1 MTDDAASTHQQPAH
15 GPAPAGL
22 RAVQQTRLRKV
33 LGTIL
38 AVLLGMSLMYGV
50 VGTCKT
56 AISLLVASVLLLPSF
71 VFNRHQRV
79 HLAADWM
86 LWTLTISIG
95 ILAINGQGLRD
106 TALLAYPGLLVFAI
120 MLWRNR
126 TMLALLL
133 GQVAIVCLVWWLD
146 ASGLYPSKV
155 AAAAATQIID
165 IAAVVGLTAFASW
178 LIASDQRKYLH
189 ALAQENARVLQ
200 TLEKLEYSIRHDV
213 LTGLPN
219 RKLASEAL
227 ENLCN
232 PSATRHSPAAVMLVN
247 LDFFKSINES
257 LGTRTGDDFLVTL
270 AHRLTTALLPHE
282 QLFRTGSD
290 EFLVI
295 RSEVANDSLAAE
307 RAIDWLTHIASPVR
321 LSGVD
326 ISITASIGLIMFPAD
341 GNTSKELLMRA
352 DMAMQR
358 AKEAGR
364 NTVCRFDGVKGQEVD
379 HLNMLAD
386 MRRGLQEGQFEL
398 HYQPKF
404 DLHAHALCGA
414 EALLR
419 WKHPSRGNV
428 PPVTFIPLAEKS
440 GLIAELGNWVIHSAC
455 QQMQQWRHA
464 GLAVPPVA
472 VNVSMVQFRKGDLK
486 DVVYSALEA
495 ANVPGHLLE
504 LELTESLLSDSHA
517 VVQAT
522 LEHIRRMG
530 VSLAI
535 DDFGTGYSNLGYL
548 KQFEIQT
555 LKIDQSFVRK
565 LGTVQHDQAI
575 VKAIVNIAAQLGLNT
590 VAEGVESADV
600 ADTLRQLGC
609 HTGQGYLWSPALPA
623 DAFAQR
629 FLAPGAP
636 HQTGAAT

>member
-1 MTDDAASTHQQPAH
+1 
-15 GPAPAGL
+15 
-22 RAVQQTRLRKV
+22 
-33 LGTIL
+33 
-38 AVLLGMSLMYGV
+38 
-50 VGTCKT
+50 
-56 AISLLVASVLLLPSF
+56 
-71 VFNRHQRV
+71 
-79 HLAADWM
+79 
-86 LWTLTISIG
+86 
-95 ILAINGQGLRD
+95 
-106 TALLAYPGLLVFAI
+106 
-120 MLWRNR
+120 
-126 TMLALLL
+126 
-133 GQVAIVCLVWWLD
+133 
-146 ASGLYPSKV
+146 
-155 AAAAATQIID
+155 
-165 IAAVVGLTAFASW
+165 
-178 LIASDQRKYLH
+178 
-189 ALAQENARVLQ
+189 
-200 TLEKLEYSIRHDV
+200 
-213 LTGLPN
+213 
-219 RKLASEAL
+219 
-227 ENLCN
+227 
-232 PSATRHSPAAVMLVN
+232 
-247 LDFFKSINES
+247 
-257 LGTRTGDDFLVTL
+257 
-270 AHRLTTALLPHE
+270 
-282 QLFRTGSD
+282 
-290 EFLVI
+290 
-295 RSEVANDSLAAE
+295 
-307 RAIDWLTHIASPVR
+307 
-321 LSGVD
+321 
-326 ISITASIGLIMFPAD
+326 MFPAD

-404 DLHAHALCGA
+404 DLHTHALCGA

-428 PPVTFIPLAEKS
+428 SPVTFIPLAEKS

-590 VAEGVESADV
+590 VAEGVESAEV

-623 DAFAQR
+623 DAFAHR
-629 FLAPGAP
+629 FLTPGAP
-636 HQTGAAT
+636 HQTGAGT

>member
-1 MTDDAASTHQQPAH
+1 MTEDTALTTPQPAH
-15 GPAPAGL
+15 DPALAGL
-22 RAVQQTRLRKV
+22 LAVQQARLRKV

-38 AVLLGMSLMYGV
+38 VVLLGMSLMYGV
-50 VGTCKT
+50 VGTYKT

-71 VFNRHQRV
+71 VFNQRQRV

-120 MLWRNR
+120 MLWRDR

-133 GQVAIVCLVWWLD
+133 GQVVIVCLVWWLD
-146 ASGLYPSKV
+146 TSGLYPSKV

-178 LIASDQRKYLH
+178 LIASDQRRYLQ
-189 ALAQENARVLQ
+189 ALAQENTRVSQ
-200 TLEKLEYSIRHDV
+200 TLEKLEYSIRHDG

-227 ENLCN
+227 ESLCN
-232 PSATRHSPAAVMLVN
+232 PSRSRHCPAAVMLVN
-247 LDFFKSINES
+247 LDAFKSINES
-257 LGTRTGDDFLVTL
+257 LGTQTGDQFLVTL
-270 AHRLTTALLPHE
+270 AQRLTAMLLPQE

-295 RSEVANDSLAAE
+295 RSEVANDSQAAE
-307 RAIDWLTHIASPVR
+307 RATDWLTHIASPIR

-326 ISITASIGLIMFPAD
+326 ISITASVGLIMFPAD

-404 DLHAHALCGA
+404 DLHTHALCGA

-428 PPVTFIPLAEKS
+428 PPATFIPLAEKS
-440 GLIAELGNWVIHSAC
+440 GLITELGNWVILSAC
-455 QQMQQWRHA
+455 QQMRQWRQA

-486 DVVYSALEA
+486 DVVYSALQA
-495 ANVPGHLLE
+495 TDLPGHLLE

-517 VVQAT
+517 VVQTT

-575 VKAIVNIAAQLGLNT
+575 VKAIVNIADQLGLST
-590 VAEGVESADV
+590 VAEGVETPEV
-600 ADTLRQLGC
+600 ANTLRKLGC

-623 DAFAQR
+623 TEFAQW
-629 FLAPGAP
+629 FLTASEADSQGVSA
-636 HQTGAAT
+636 

>member
-1 MTDDAASTHQQPAH
+1 MDAATHTHHP
-15 GPAPAGL
+15 PAGSDVPTGL
-22 RAVQQTRLRKV
+22 LAVQQARLRKV
-33 LGTIL
+33 LSTIL
-38 AVLLGMSLMYGV
+38 VVLLGMSLMYGL
-50 VGTCKT
+50 VGTYRT
-56 AISLLVASVLLLPSF
+56 AISLLIASVLLVPSF

-86 LWTLTISIG
+86 LWALTIAIG

-106 TALLAYPGLLVFAI
+106 SALLGYPGLLVFAI

-126 TMLALLL
+126 TMLGLLS
-133 GQVAIVCLVWWLD
+133 GQVLMVCLVWWLD
-146 ASGLYPSKV
+146 ASGLYTSKV
-155 AAAAATQIID
+155 APAAATQIID

-189 ALAQENARVLQ
+189 ALAQENTRVLQ

-232 PSATRHSPAAVMLVN
+232 PSSPRQCPAAVMLIN
-247 LDFFKSINES
+247 LDYFKSINES
-257 LGTRTGDDFLVTL
+257 LGTRTGDEFLLTL
-270 AHRLTTALLPHE
+270 ARRLSATLLDNE

-295 RSEVANDSLAAE
+295 RSEVSDDGIAAK
-307 RAIDWLTHIASPVR
+307 RATDWLTHIASPIR

-341 GNTSKELLMRA
+341 GNTTKELLMRA

-364 NTVCRFDGVKGQEVD
+364 NTVCRFDGIKGQEVD

-404 DLHAHALCGA
+404 DLHTQALCGA

-419 WKHPSRGNV
+419 WKHSIRGNV

-440 GLIAELGNWVIHSAC
+440 GLIVELGSWVIHSAC
-455 QQMQQWRHA
+455 QQMQQWRQA
-464 GLAVPPVA
+464 GLDVPPVA

-486 DVVYSALEA
+486 DVVYGALQA
-495 ANVPGHLLE
+495 TDLPGHLLE

-517 VVQAT
+517 VVQTT

-575 VKAIVNIAAQLGLNT
+575 VKAIVNIAAQLGLKA
-590 VAEGVESADV
+590 VAEGVESTDV

-629 FLAPGAP
+629 FLTPGAQ
-636 HQTGAAT
+636 HQTGAGT

>member
-1 MTDDAASTHQQPAH
+1 MTPPTQVIRAAAMPDV
-15 GPAPAGL
+15 APDGL
-22 RAVQQTRLRKV
+22 RALQRARLRKV
-33 LGTIL
+33 LTTIL
-38 AVLLGMSLMYGV
+38 LVLLAMSLVYGL
-50 VGTCKT
+50 VGTLAT
-56 AISLLVASVLLLPSF
+56 ALSLLVASAALLPSLW
-71 VFNRHQRV
+71 FNRQNRV
-79 HLAADWM
+79 PLAADWM
-86 LWTLTISIG
+86 LWTLN
-95 ILAINGQGLRD
+95 LAIGLLALNGQGLRD

-126 TMLALLL
+126 TMLALLA
-133 GQVAIVCLVWWLD
+133 GQVGIVCLIWWLD
-146 ASGLYPSKV
+146 ATGAYPSKV
-155 AAAAATQIID
+155 AAAAATQILD
-165 IAAVVGLTAFASW
+165 IAAIVGLTAYASW
-178 LIASDQRKYLH
+178 LIASDQRSYLRALTLENERVSH
-189 ALAQENARVLQ
+189 ALAQ
-200 TLEKLEYSIRHDV
+200 LEHSTRHDL

-219 RKLASEAL
+219 RKLANEAL
-227 ENLCN
+227 DNLCHT
-232 PSATRHSPAAVMLVN
+232 STTRDLPAAVMLIN
-247 LDFFKSINES
+247 LDGFKSINES
-257 LGTRTGDDFLVTL
+257 LGTRTGDDFLVAL
-270 AHRLTTALLPHE
+270 AQRMSATQEPDE

-290 EFLVI
+290 EFLIV
-295 RSEVANDSLAAE
+295 RHDLPHETQAGE
-307 RAIDWLTHIASPVR
+307 RANAWLADIAQPIR

-326 ISITASIGLIMFPAD
+326 ISITASIGLILFPTD
-341 GNTSKELLMRA
+341 GNTPKELLMRA

-364 NTVCRFDGVKGQEVD
+364 NTVRRFQGHTGQEID

-386 MRRGLQEGQFEL
+386 MRRGLQAGQFEL

-404 DLHAHALCGA
+404 DLRTQALCGA

-419 WKHPSRGNV
+419 WKHPGRGNV
-428 PPVTFIPLAEKS
+428 PPATFIPLAEKS
-440 GLIAELGNWVIHSAC
+440 GLIAELGNWVIHHAC
-455 QQMQQWRHA
+455 QQMQRWRHA

-565 LGTVQHDQAI
+565 LGSVQHDQAI
-575 VKAIVNIAAQLGLNT
+575 VKAIVNIATQLGLST
-590 VAEGVESADV
+590 VAEGVESTDIAD
-600 ADTLRQLGC
+600 ALRELGC

-623 DAFAQR
+623 DAFSQK
-629 FLAPGAP
+629 FLSGTHRERMPS
-636 HQTGAAT
+636 

>member
-38 AVLLGMSLMYGV
+38 AVLLGMSLMYCI
-50 VGTCKT
+50 VGTYKT
-56 AISLLVASVLLLPSF
+56 AISLLVASLLLLPSF
-71 VFNRHQRV
+71 VFNQRQRV

-165 IAAVVGLTAFASW
+165 IAAVVGMTAYASW
-178 LIASDQRKYLH
+178 LIATDQRNYLH
-189 ALAQENARVLQ
+189 AIVKENERVSDALA
-200 TLEKLEYSIRHDV
+200 KLEHAIRHDG

-227 ENLCN
+227 EALCN
-232 PSATRHSPAAVMLVN
+232 PSATRDCPAAIMLIN

-270 AHRLTTALLPHE
+270 AEHLTAILLPSE
-282 QLFRTGSD
+282 ALFRTGSD

-295 RSEVANDSLAAE
+295 RSEVDDARLATA
-307 RAIDWLTHIASPVR
+307 RASEWLTHIARPIR

-326 ISITASIGLIMFPAD
+326 ISITASVGLIMFPAD

-352 DMAMQR
+352 DMAMQQ

-364 NTVCRFDGVKGQEVD
+364 NTVCLFDGVKGQEID

-404 DLHAHALCGA
+404 DLHTHALCGA

-428 PPVTFIPLAEKS
+428 SPATFIPLAEKS
-440 GLIAELGNWVIHSAC
+440 GLITELGNWVILSAC
-455 QQMQQWRHA
+455 QQMRHWRQA
-464 GLAVPPVA
+464 GMPVPTVA

-486 DVVYSALEA
+486 DVVYSALQA
-495 ANVPGHLLE
+495 TDLPGHLLE

-517 VVQAT
+517 VVQTT

-623 DAFAQR
+623 DAFAHR
-629 FLAPGAP
+629 FLTSGAP
-636 HQTGAAT
+636 HQTGAGT

>member
-1 MTDDAASTHQQPAH
+1 VTEDTVLTTPPSAQDH
-15 GPAPAGL
+15 APAGL
-22 RAVQQTRLRKV
+22 LAVQQARLRKV
-33 LGTIL
+33 LATIL
-38 AVLLGMSLMYGV
+38 AVLLGMSLMYAI
-50 VGTCKT
+50 VGTYAT

-71 VFNRHQRV
+71 VFNRHHRV

-86 LWTLTISIG
+86 LCALTVAIG

-133 GQVAIVCLVWWLD
+133 GQVVIVCIIWWLD
-146 ASGLYPSKV
+146 TSGLYPSKV

-178 LIASDQRKYLH
+178 LIASDQRNYLH
-189 ALAQENARVLQ
+189 ATVKENERVSDALA
-200 TLEKLEYSIRHDV
+200 KLEHAIRHDG

-219 RKLASEAL
+219 RKLA
-227 ENLCN
+227 
-232 PSATRHSPAAVMLVN
+232 
-247 LDFFKSINES
+247 
-257 LGTRTGDDFLVTL
+257 
-270 AHRLTTALLPHE
+270 
-282 QLFRTGSD
+282 
-290 EFLVI
+290 
-295 RSEVANDSLAAE
+295 
-307 RAIDWLTHIASPVR
+307 
-321 LSGVD
+321 
-326 ISITASIGLIMFPAD
+326 
-341 GNTSKELLMRA
+341 
-352 DMAMQR
+352 
-358 AKEAGR
+358 
-364 NTVCRFDGVKGQEVD
+364 
-379 HLNMLAD
+379 D
-386 MRRGLQEGQFEL
+386 MRRGLKAGQFEL

-404 DLHAHALCGA
+404 DLHTHALCGA

-419 WKHPSRGNV
+419 WKHPNRGNV
-428 PPVTFIPLAEKS
+428 PPATFIPLAEKS
-440 GLIAELGNWVIHSAC
+440 GLIAELGNLVIHSAC
-455 QQMQQWRHA
+455 QQMQQWRQA
-464 GLAVPPVA
+464 GLVVPPVA

-486 DVVYSALEA
+486 DVVYSALQA
-495 ANVPGHLLE
+495 TNLPGHLLE

-517 VVQAT
+517 AVQTT

-575 VKAIVNIAAQLGLNT
+575 VKAIVNIATQLGLST
-590 VAEGVESADV
+590 VAEGVESTEV

-629 FLAPGAP
+629 FLPGATP
-636 HQTGAAT
+636 